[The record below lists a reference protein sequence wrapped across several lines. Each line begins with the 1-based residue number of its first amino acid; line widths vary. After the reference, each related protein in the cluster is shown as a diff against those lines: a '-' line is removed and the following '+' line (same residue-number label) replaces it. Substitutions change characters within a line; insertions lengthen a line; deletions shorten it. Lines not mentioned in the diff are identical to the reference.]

1 MFLNSL
7 LAIGQDISEFLSE
20 AGFSNIK
27 LEFKLVKPVH
37 AVCVLGVNG

>member
-27 LEFKLVKPVH
+27 LEFKPVKPVH